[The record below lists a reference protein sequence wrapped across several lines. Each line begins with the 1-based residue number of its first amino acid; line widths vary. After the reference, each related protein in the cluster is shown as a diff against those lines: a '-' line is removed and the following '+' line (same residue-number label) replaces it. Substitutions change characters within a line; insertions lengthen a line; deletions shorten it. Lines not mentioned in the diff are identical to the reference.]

1 MKIAKLIATVLAAIA
16 MTGCATVFHGTDQVL
31 TFTTEPDGA
40 DIRVDGKLIGQ
51 SPVSYK
57 APKNKV
63 DSVRIDKE
71 GYKPEVFAV
80 DKKFDNITFLS
91 IFWDLSTTDLVSGAA
106 YEYQPSSFHFKLR
119 KEDKK

>member
-1 MKIAKLIATVLAAIA
+1 MKLTMALLVVLFS
-16 MTGCATVFHGTDQVL
+16 GCSTVFHGTDQVL

-40 DIRVDGKLIGQ
+40 DVRVDGKLVGQ
-51 SPVSYK
+51 TPISYK

-80 DKKFDNITFLS
+80 EKKFDNLTFLS
-91 IFWDLSTTDLVSGAA
+91 TFWDLSTTDLVSGAA
-106 YEYQPSSFHFKLR
+106 YEYQPSSFHYKLR
-119 KEDKK
+119 KEEKK